1 MSEVQRSELDR
12 RLTALAGEDEWTR
25 QRVLEELRSETLSS
39 AAIHELGERLHH
51 EDATSRSAARMALA
65 AIASPGSASHRAAQA
80 ELRRALRAD
89 VESTRVLAASALGE
103 SSDPDAGPPL
113 LEALSDPSPN
123 VVAAVAD
130 ALGEIGYA
138 PALDA
143 LGATS
148 RTGDFWLR
156 AAATIAMGRLQ
167 DERAMGYLDELA
179 REPGLEKPLIEA
191 LIEIDHPTALPV
203 LERVH
208 DTAPDEALRA
218 AGHLLATHPEVEA
231 PDWVVSAARRDE
243 EALRLALVRDDDP
256 AIARLVGLTGSPEA
270 VECLVDLMGPPRR
283 SEAAITGL
291 LAAPPGA
298 RAAAILTRLTT
309 ADDRELVTLLSLL
322 PPLSEPERIQQLV
335 PLLEHS
341 EEAVRGAAAEALA
354 RARSEEA
361 LPLLAAEAAREDVT
375 PEVIRAIG
383 SLGEV
388 ACSSLVPLLHDPS
401 ARVRAAAA
409 GALARCATADTE
421 DELRAAL
428 SREEV
433 PETRDALL
441 RSLARSVGKDALP
454 ELDRALDAER
464 LDSRLAAIEGL
475 GFTRDEVAIS
485 RLARALQGSR
495 AETLAAIRALG
506 QLRLSGALPV
516 VEPYLHHEDLDLRR
530 AAVRE
535 VVPLANA
542 LEPDVVERMATDED
556 GWIRTCA
563 ARVLAGQGD
572 RGRSRLQT
580 MADRDPD
587 PAVRTA
593 ARRGL
598 GRAG

>member
-1 MSEVQRSELDR
+1 MERSELDR

-25 QRVLEELRSETLSS
+25 QRVLEELRSEALP
-39 AAIHELGERLHH
+39 AIALRELGERLHD
-51 EDATSRSAARMALA
+51 EDATSRSSARMALA
-65 AIASPGSASHRAAQA
+65 AIASPGSASHPAAQA
-80 ELRRALRAD
+80 ELRRALRSD
-89 VESTRVLAASALGE
+89 LESARVMAASALGE
-103 SSDPDAGPPL
+103 SGDPDAGPPL

-148 RTGDFWLR
+148 RTDDLWLR
-156 AAATIAMGRLQ
+156 AAAIIAMGRLQ
-167 DERAMGYLDELA
+167 DERAMVYLEELA

-191 LIEIDHPTALPV
+191 LIKIDHPTALPV
-203 LERVH
+203 LERVYQ
-208 DTAPDEALRA
+208 TAPDEALRA
-218 AGHLLATHPEVEA
+218 AGHLLATHPKVEA
-231 PDWVVSAARRDE
+231 PEWVLSAAREDE
-243 EALRLALVRDDDP
+243 EALRLAMVRDDDP
-256 AIARLVGLTGSPEA
+256 AIGRLVGLAGSPEA
-270 VECLVDLMGPPRR
+270 VKCLVDLIGPPRR

-291 LAAPPGA
+291 LAAPGGA
-298 RAAAILTRLTT
+298 RAAAILTRLPT
-309 ADDRELVTLLSLL
+309 ADDQELVNLLSLL
-322 PPLSEPERIQQLV
+322 PPLSDPGRVQQLV

-341 EEAVRGAAAEALA
+341 AESVRGAAAEALA

-361 LPLLAAEAAREDVT
+361 LSLLAAEAARDDVT
-375 PEVIRAIG
+375 PEVVRAIG

-388 ACSSLVPLLHDPS
+388 ACSSLLPLLHDPS
-401 ARVRAAAA
+401 ASVRAAAA

-421 DELRAAL
+421 DKLRAAL

-441 RSLARSVGKDALP
+441 RSLARSVGRNALP

-475 GFTRDEVAIS
+475 GFTRDDAAIP
-485 RLARALQGSR
+485 RLTRALERSP

-506 QLRLSGALPV
+506 QLRLSSALPV
-516 VEPYLHHEDLDLRR
+516 LEPYLHHEDLDLRR
-530 AAVRE
+530 AAVWE
-535 VVPLANA
+535 VVPLTDA
-542 LEPDVVERMATDED
+542 LEPDVVERIATDED

-563 ARVLAGQGD
+563 ARVLARQGE

-587 PAVRTA
+587 PAVRAA

-598 GRAG
+598 GRTG